1 MRYAATKAAYTIGEY
16 ILREGVKVMTERPHR
31 PAILKPDESYTF
43 RSYFLMKFAPAD
55 ILRELGATLTKAKL
69 NLPIASSVQLIRLPD
84 LRQRIEDAIARVSLT
99 SEAARRE
106 VLIAPILLEVAK
118 IAEANVNIE
127 YPIEVNQYLK
137 GELDYYLQS
146 PHYLLVVEAKQAD
159 LTRGFTQLAAELI
172 ALDSWVESD
181 EPILYGA
188 VTTGDIWQFGS
199 FHRQNQVVT
208 QDLMLYR
215 VPTDLEALMQILLG
229 ILIQG

>member
-1 MRYAATKAAYTIGEY
+1 
-16 ILREGVKVMTERPHR
+16 MTERPHR